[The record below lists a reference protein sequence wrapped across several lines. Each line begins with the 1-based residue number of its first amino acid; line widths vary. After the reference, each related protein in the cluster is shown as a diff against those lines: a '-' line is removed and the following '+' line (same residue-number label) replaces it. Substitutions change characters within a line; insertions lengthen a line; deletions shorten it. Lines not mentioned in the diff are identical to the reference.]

1 MKFQFETVSTRA
13 LTRWV
18 DGARTNSG
26 WVILLCAALTLGA
39 AIYAA
44 LFLGINS
51 DNVRLVSEDLPSRRN
66 HEAFAQIFPN
76 LDNALLVVIDGAT
89 PELARESAS
98 ALVARLLEDSKNIE
112 KAYLPGGGDF
122 FESRGLLYRSPD
134 DLDTFADQMARL
146 QPLLAAL
153 ESDPSVARLTSL
165 VEAGLEEARSTENAA
180 PIDPEEWAVILDSI
194 GEATVAVYT
203 EFPLALSWE
212 ELLLRGSAVDIS
224 RRQVIVVHPVLDFES
239 FLAGGLVLDQ
249 IRSHAVDLGL
259 SPDRG
264 VTVRITGNPALNYE
278 EMIGLA
284 WDLGGGGVICFFFVI
299 AILFRALRSFKLVIA
314 AVITLLTGLIWS
326 AAYAAAAVGHLTLV
340 SASFAI
346 LFIGLGVD
354 FAIHLGMAYA
364 DQLRSGKSHDEA
376 LRSSASQIGRSL
388 LICTFTTAIG
398 FFVFVPTD
406 YLGVAEL
413 GLIAGGGMFIIFFL
427 TLTLMPAL
435 LSRWLR
441 IDAETELAKELHF
454 RSTWW
459 RVFDTHPNAVIIL
472 ATLTLIFAITQIPSA
487 RFDVN
492 VVEMRD
498 PTTESVRTFND
509 LLAQS
514 GSLSPWFVNS
524 VSPDFEAADQLASRM
539 RELEAVSHTLTLSD
553 YIPDEQEEKI
563 SILADLGYLMDAP
576 PKSLETPVQID
587 LKRQIESLKQLRD
600 YLSQPW
606 LDQEG
611 SSLRKSV
618 RFLRDEINVFL
629 ARVEADPDPG
639 AALEKL
645 DELLLSGLP
654 DQMQRLRR
662 AIEAQAIT
670 LDDLPADL
678 IERMVSENGQVR
690 IQIFPAEN
698 LSNEASFIKFTD
710 QVQTLDPNAAG
721 VAMNLVGFGRAT
733 RSSFE
738 QALLSAVSII
748 ALILLALWRRIGPVL
763 LVMAPLLLSSITTV
777 AAMALLDIPFNFAN
791 VIVIPL
797 MLGIGVDSGIHL
809 VHRAESLKEEGGDL
823 MDSTTARAVFY
834 SALTTVISFG
844 TLALSSHQGVASLG
858 VVLSIGMVL
867 TVLSN
872 LIVLPALIHVQAQV
886 QRPRASSR

>member
-1 MKFQFETVSTRA
+1 MKQWFENRRSVA
-13 LTRWV
+13 LSRWV
-18 DGARTNSG
+18 DGARTHSG
-26 WVILLCAALTLGA
+26 WVILFCGILTVGA

-66 HEAFAQIFPN
+66 HEAFARIFPN
-76 LDNALLVVIDGAT
+76 LDNALMVVIDGKT
-89 PELARESAS
+89 PELAREGAG
-98 ALVARLLEDSKNIE
+98 ALLARLREDTENIE

-122 FESRGLLYRSPD
+122 FENHGLLYRSPE
-134 DLDTFADQMARL
+134 DLDAFADQMARL

-153 ESDPSVARLTSL
+153 ESDPSLDRLTSL
-165 VEAGLEEARSTENAA
+165 VEAGLDEARSDSQEALIA
-180 PIDPEEWAVILDSI
+180 PEEWAVILDSI

-212 ELLLRGSAVDIS
+212 ELLLRGSAVEVS
-224 RRQVIVVHPVLDFES
+224 HRQVIVVHPILDFQS
-239 FLAGGLVLDQ
+239 FLAGGRVLDR
-249 IRSHAVDLGL
+249 IRSQAEELDLNTE
-259 SPDRG
+259 RG
-264 VTVRITGNPALNYE
+264 ITVRITGNPALNYE

-284 WDLGGGGVICFFFVI
+284 WDLGLGGVICFFFVI
-299 AILFRALRSFKLVIA
+299 AILFRALRSFKLVMA
-314 AVITLLTGLIWS
+314 AVVTLLTGLIWS
-326 AAYAAAAVGHLTLV
+326 AAYAAATVGHLTLV

-354 FAIHLGMAYA
+354 FGIHLGMAYA
-364 DQLRSGKSHDEA
+364 DQLRSGKAHEEA
-376 LRSSASQIGRSL
+376 LRSAANQVGGSL

-441 IDAETELAKELHF
+441 VDPQAELSKELHF

-459 RVFDTHPNAVIIL
+459 RVFDSYPGAVIVV
-472 ATLTLIFAITQIPSA
+472 AAAAFIFSLTQIPSA

-498 PTTESVRTFND
+498 PTTESVQTFND
-509 LLAQS
+509 LLSES
-514 GSLSPWFVNS
+514 GALSPWFVNS
-524 VSPDFEAADQLASRM
+524 VAGDLESANRLADQM
-539 RELEAVSHTLTLSD
+539 RSLDTVSHTLTLSN
-553 YIPDEQEEKI
+553 YVPEEQEEKLE
-563 SILADLGYLMDAP
+563 ILSDLGYLMDAP
-576 PKSLETPVQID
+576 PLRSELAPEAD
-587 LKRQIESLKQLRD
+587 LKKQVAALKQLRD

-606 LDQEG
+606 LEEEG
-611 SSLRKSV
+611 SDLRQSV
-618 RFLRDEINVFL
+618 RLLRDEINVFL
-629 ARVEADPDPG
+629 DRLEVDPDPD

-645 DELLLSGLP
+645 DELLLSGLAG
-654 DQMQRLRR
+654 QIERLRT
-662 AIEAQAIT
+662 AVETSAVS
-670 LDDLPADL
+670 LDDLPQDL
-678 IERMVSENGQVR
+678 VDRMVSSDGQVR
-690 IQIFPAEN
+690 IQIFPAED
-698 LSNEASFIKFTD
+698 LSNETAFVRFTD
-710 QVQTLDPNAAG
+710 EVQNLDPNAAG

-738 QALLSAVSII
+738 QALLSAISII
-748 ALILLALWRRIGPVL
+748 SLILLALWRRIGPVL
-763 LVMAPLLLSSITTV
+763 LVMAPLLLSSVTTV

-809 VHRAESLKEEGGDL
+809 VHRAEALREEGGDL

-858 VVLSIGMVL
+858 MVLSIGMVL
-867 TVLSN
+867 TVFSN
-872 LIVLPALIHVQAQV
+872 LVFLPALLHIQM
-886 QRPRASSR
+886 RFRRS

>member
-1 MKFQFETVSTRA
+1 MKQWFANRRSVA
-13 LTRWV
+13 LSRWV
-18 DGARTNSG
+18 DGARTHSG
-26 WVILLCAALTLGA
+26 WVILFCGILTVGA

-66 HEAFAQIFPN
+66 HEAFARIFPN
-76 LDNALLVVIDGAT
+76 LDNALMVVIDGKT
-89 PELARESAS
+89 PELAREGAG
-98 ALVARLLEDSKNIE
+98 ALLARLREDTENIE

-122 FESRGLLYRSPD
+122 FENHGLLYRSPE
-134 DLDTFADQMARL
+134 DLDAFADQMARL

-153 ESDPSVARLTSL
+153 ESDPSLDRLTSL
-165 VEAGLEEARSTENAA
+165 VEAGLDEARSDSQEALIA
-180 PIDPEEWAVILDSI
+180 PEEWAVILDSI

-212 ELLLRGSAVDIS
+212 ELLLRGSAVEVS
-224 RRQVIVVHPVLDFES
+224 HRQVIVVHPILDFQS
-239 FLAGGLVLDQ
+239 FLAGGRVLDR
-249 IRSHAVDLGL
+249 IRSQAEELDLNTE
-259 SPDRG
+259 RG
-264 VTVRITGNPALNYE
+264 ITVRITGNPALNYE

-284 WDLGGGGVICFFFVI
+284 WDLGLGGVICFFFVI
-299 AILFRALRSFKLVIA
+299 AILFRALRSFKLVMA
-314 AVITLLTGLIWS
+314 AVVTLLTGLIWS
-326 AAYAAAAVGHLTLV
+326 AAYAAATVGHLTLV

-354 FAIHLGMAYA
+354 FGIHLGMAYA
-364 DQLRSGKSHDEA
+364 DQLRSGKAHEEA
-376 LRSSASQIGRSL
+376 LRSAANQVGGSL

-441 IDAETELAKELHF
+441 VDPQAELSKELHF

-459 RVFDTHPNAVIIL
+459 RVFDSYPGAVIVV
-472 ATLTLIFAITQIPSA
+472 AAAAFIFSLTQIPSA

-498 PTTESVRTFND
+498 PTTESVQTFND
-509 LLAQS
+509 LLSES
-514 GSLSPWFVNS
+514 GALSPWFVNS
-524 VSPDFEAADQLASRM
+524 VAGDLESANRLADQM
-539 RELEAVSHTLTLSD
+539 RSLDTVSHTLTLSN
-553 YIPDEQEEKI
+553 YVPEEQEEKLE
-563 SILADLGYLMDAP
+563 ILSDLGYLMDAP
-576 PKSLETPVQID
+576 PLRSELAPEAD
-587 LKRQIESLKQLRD
+587 LKKQVAALKQLHD

-606 LDQEG
+606 LEEEG
-611 SSLRKSV
+611 SDLRQSV
-618 RFLRDEINVFL
+618 RLLRDEINVFL
-629 ARVEADPDPG
+629 DRLEVDPDPD

-645 DELLLSGLP
+645 DELLLSGLAG
-654 DQMQRLRR
+654 QIERLRT
-662 AIEAQAIT
+662 AVETSAVS
-670 LDDLPADL
+670 LDDLPQDL
-678 IERMVSENGQVR
+678 VDRMVSSDGQVR
-690 IQIFPAEN
+690 IQIFPAED
-698 LSNEASFIKFTD
+698 LSNETAFVRFTD
-710 QVQTLDPNAAG
+710 EVQNLDPNAAG

-738 QALLSAVSII
+738 QALLSAISII
-748 ALILLALWRRIGPVL
+748 SLILLALWRRIGPVL
-763 LVMAPLLLSSITTV
+763 LVMAPLLLSSVTTV

-809 VHRAESLKEEGGDL
+809 VHRAEALREEGGDL

-858 VVLSIGMVL
+858 MVLSIGMVL
-867 TVLSN
+867 TVFSN
-872 LIVLPALIHVQAQV
+872 LVFLPALLHIQM
-886 QRPRASSR
+886 RFRRS

>member
-1 MKFQFETVSTRA
+1 M
-13 LTRWV
+13 
-18 DGARTNSG
+18 DGARTHSG
-26 WVILLCAALTLGA
+26 WVILFCGILTVGA

-66 HEAFAQIFPN
+66 HEAFARIFPN
-76 LDNALLVVIDGAT
+76 LDNALMVVIDGKT
-89 PELARESAS
+89 PELAREGAG
-98 ALVARLLEDSKNIE
+98 ALLARLREDTENIE

-122 FESRGLLYRSPD
+122 FENHGLLYRSPE
-134 DLDTFADQMARL
+134 DLDAFADQMARL

-153 ESDPSVARLTSL
+153 ESDPSLDRLTSL
-165 VEAGLEEARSTENAA
+165 VEAGLDEARSDTQEALIA
-180 PIDPEEWAVILDSI
+180 PEEWAVILDSI

-212 ELLLRGSAVDIS
+212 ELLLRGSAVEVS
-224 RRQVIVVHPVLDFES
+224 HRQVIVVHPILDFQS
-239 FLAGGLVLDQ
+239 FLAGGRVLDR
-249 IRSHAVDLGL
+249 IRSQAEELDLNTE
-259 SPDRG
+259 RG
-264 VTVRITGNPALNYE
+264 ITVRITGNPALNYE

-284 WDLGGGGVICFFFVI
+284 WDLGLGGVICFFFVI
-299 AILFRALRSFKLVIA
+299 AILFRALRSFKLVMA
-314 AVITLLTGLIWS
+314 AVVTLLTGLIWS
-326 AAYAAAAVGHLTLV
+326 AAYAAATVGHLTLV

-354 FAIHLGMAYA
+354 FGIHLGMAYA
-364 DQLRSGKSHDEA
+364 DQLRSGKAHEEA
-376 LRSSASQIGRSL
+376 LRSAANQVGGSL

-441 IDAETELAKELHF
+441 VDPQAELSKELHF

-459 RVFDTHPNAVIIL
+459 RVFDSYPGAVIVV
-472 ATLTLIFAITQIPSA
+472 AAAAFIFSLTQIPSA

-498 PTTESVRTFND
+498 PTTESVQTFND
-509 LLAQS
+509 LLSES
-514 GSLSPWFVNS
+514 GALSPWFVNS
-524 VSPDFEAADQLASRM
+524 VAGDLESANRLADQM
-539 RELEAVSHTLTLSD
+539 RSLDTVSHTLTLSN
-553 YIPDEQEEKI
+553 YVPEEQEEKLE
-563 SILADLGYLMDAP
+563 ILSDLGYLMDAP
-576 PKSLETPVQID
+576 PLRSELAPEAD
-587 LKRQIESLKQLRD
+587 LKKQVAALKQLRD

-606 LDQEG
+606 LEEEG
-611 SSLRKSV
+611 SDLRQSV
-618 RFLRDEINVFL
+618 RLLRDEINVFL
-629 ARVEADPDPG
+629 DRLEVDPDPD

-645 DELLLSGLP
+645 DELLLSGLAG
-654 DQMQRLRR
+654 QIERLRT
-662 AIEAQAIT
+662 AVETSAVS
-670 LDDLPADL
+670 LEDLPQDL
-678 IERMVSENGQVR
+678 VDRMVSSDGQVR
-690 IQIFPAEN
+690 IQIFPAED
-698 LSNEASFIKFTD
+698 LSNETAFVRFTD
-710 QVQTLDPNAAG
+710 EVQNLDPNAAG

-738 QALLSAVSII
+738 QALLSAISII
-748 ALILLALWRRIGPVL
+748 SLILLALWRRIGPVL
-763 LVMAPLLLSSITTV
+763 LVMAPLLLSSVTTV

-809 VHRAESLKEEGGDL
+809 VHRAEALREEGGDL

-858 VVLSIGMVL
+858 MVLSIGMVL
-867 TVLSN
+867 TVFSN
-872 LIVLPALIHVQAQV
+872 LVFLPALLHIQM
-886 QRPRASSR
+886 RFRRS

>member
-1 MKFQFETVSTRA
+1 M
-13 LTRWV
+13 
-18 DGARTNSG
+18 DGARTHSG
-26 WVILLCAALTLGA
+26 WVILFCGILTVGA

-66 HEAFAQIFPN
+66 HEAFARIFPN
-76 LDNALLVVIDGAT
+76 LDNALMVVIDGKT
-89 PELARESAS
+89 PELAREGAG
-98 ALVARLLEDSKNIE
+98 ALLARLREDTENIE

-122 FESRGLLYRSPD
+122 FENHGLLYRSPE
-134 DLDTFADQMARL
+134 DLDAFADQMARL

-153 ESDPSVARLTSL
+153 ESDPSLDRLTSL
-165 VEAGLEEARSTENAA
+165 VEAGLDEARSDSQEALIA
-180 PIDPEEWAVILDSI
+180 PEEWAVILDSI

-212 ELLLRGSAVDIS
+212 ELLLRGSAVEVS
-224 RRQVIVVHPVLDFES
+224 HRQVIVVHPILDFQS
-239 FLAGGLVLDQ
+239 FLAGGRVLDR
-249 IRSHAVDLGL
+249 IRSQAEELDLNTE
-259 SPDRG
+259 RG
-264 VTVRITGNPALNYE
+264 ITVRITGNPALNYE

-284 WDLGGGGVICFFFVI
+284 WDLGLGGVICFFFVI
-299 AILFRALRSFKLVIA
+299 AILFRALRSFKLVMA
-314 AVITLLTGLIWS
+314 AVVTLLTGLIWS
-326 AAYAAAAVGHLTLV
+326 AAYAAATVGHLTLV

-354 FAIHLGMAYA
+354 FGIHLGMAYA
-364 DQLRSGKSHDEA
+364 DQLRSGKAHEEA
-376 LRSSASQIGRSL
+376 LRSAANQVGGSL

-441 IDAETELAKELHF
+441 VDPQAELSKELHF

-459 RVFDTHPNAVIIL
+459 RVFDSYPGAVIVV
-472 ATLTLIFAITQIPSA
+472 AAAAFIFSLTQIPSA

-498 PTTESVRTFND
+498 PTTESVQTFND
-509 LLAQS
+509 LLSES
-514 GSLSPWFVNS
+514 GALSPWFVNS
-524 VSPDFEAADQLASRM
+524 VAGDLESANRLADQM
-539 RELEAVSHTLTLSD
+539 RSLDTVSHTLTLSN
-553 YIPDEQEEKI
+553 YVPEEQEEKLE
-563 SILADLGYLMDAP
+563 ILSDLGYLMDAP
-576 PKSLETPVQID
+576 PLRSELAPEAD
-587 LKRQIESLKQLRD
+587 LKKQVAALKQLRD

-606 LDQEG
+606 LEEEG
-611 SSLRKSV
+611 SDLRQSV
-618 RFLRDEINVFL
+618 RLLRDEINVFL
-629 ARVEADPDPG
+629 DRLEVDPDPD

-645 DELLLSGLP
+645 DELLLSGLAG
-654 DQMQRLRR
+654 QIERLRT
-662 AIEAQAIT
+662 AVETSAVS
-670 LDDLPADL
+670 LDDLPQDL
-678 IERMVSENGQVR
+678 VDRMVSSDGQVR
-690 IQIFPAEN
+690 IQIFPAED
-698 LSNEASFIKFTD
+698 LSNETAFVRFTD
-710 QVQTLDPNAAG
+710 EVQNLDPNAAG

-738 QALLSAVSII
+738 QALLSAISII
-748 ALILLALWRRIGPVL
+748 SLILLALWRRIGPVL
-763 LVMAPLLLSSITTV
+763 LVMAPLLLSSVTTV

-809 VHRAESLKEEGGDL
+809 VHRAEALREEGGDL

-858 VVLSIGMVL
+858 MVLSIGMVL
-867 TVLSN
+867 TVFSN
-872 LIVLPALIHVQAQV
+872 LVFLPALLHIQM
-886 QRPRASSR
+886 RFRRS

>member
-1 MKFQFETVSTRA
+1 M
-13 LTRWV
+13 
-18 DGARTNSG
+18 DGARTHSG
-26 WVILLCAALTLGA
+26 WVILFCGILTVGA

-66 HEAFAQIFPN
+66 HEAFARIFPN
-76 LDNALLVVIDGAT
+76 LDNALMVVIDGKT
-89 PELARESAS
+89 PELAREGAG
-98 ALVARLLEDSKNIE
+98 ALLARLREDTENIE

-122 FESRGLLYRSPD
+122 FENHGLLYRSPE
-134 DLDTFADQMARL
+134 DLDAFADQMARL

-153 ESDPSVARLTSL
+153 ESDPSLDRLTSL
-165 VEAGLEEARSTENAA
+165 VEAGLDEARSDSQEALIA
-180 PIDPEEWAVILDSI
+180 PEEWAVILDSI

-212 ELLLRGSAVDIS
+212 ELLLRGSAVEVS
-224 RRQVIVVHPVLDFES
+224 HRQVIVVHPILDFQS
-239 FLAGGLVLDQ
+239 FLAGGRVLDR
-249 IRSHAVDLGL
+249 IRSQAEELDLNTE
-259 SPDRG
+259 RG
-264 VTVRITGNPALNYE
+264 ITVRITGNPALNYE

-284 WDLGGGGVICFFFVI
+284 WDLGLGGVICFFFVI
-299 AILFRALRSFKLVIA
+299 AILFRALRSFKLVMA
-314 AVITLLTGLIWS
+314 AVVTLLTGLIWS
-326 AAYAAAAVGHLTLV
+326 AAYAAATVGHLTLV

-354 FAIHLGMAYA
+354 FGIHLGMAYA
-364 DQLRSGKSHDEA
+364 DQLRSGKAHEEA
-376 LRSSASQIGRSL
+376 LRSAANQVGGSL

-441 IDAETELAKELHF
+441 VDPQAELSKELHF

-459 RVFDTHPNAVIIL
+459 RVFDSYPGAVIVV
-472 ATLTLIFAITQIPSA
+472 AAAAFIFSLTQIPSA

-498 PTTESVRTFND
+498 PTTESVQTFND
-509 LLAQS
+509 LLSES
-514 GSLSPWFVNS
+514 GALSPWFVNS
-524 VSPDFEAADQLASRM
+524 VAGDLESANRLADQM
-539 RELEAVSHTLTLSD
+539 RSLDTVSHTLTLSN
-553 YIPDEQEEKI
+553 YVPEEQEEKLE
-563 SILADLGYLMDAP
+563 ILSDLGYLMDAP
-576 PKSLETPVQID
+576 PLRSELAPEAD
-587 LKRQIESLKQLRD
+587 LKKQVAALKQLRD

-606 LDQEG
+606 LEEEG
-611 SSLRKSV
+611 SDLRQSV
-618 RFLRDEINVFL
+618 RLLRDEINVFL
-629 ARVEADPDPG
+629 DRLEVDPDSD

-645 DELLLSGLP
+645 DELLLSGLAG
-654 DQMQRLRR
+654 QIERLRT
-662 AIEAQAIT
+662 AVETSAVS
-670 LDDLPADL
+670 LDDLPQDL
-678 IERMVSENGQVR
+678 VDRMVSSDGQVR
-690 IQIFPAEN
+690 IQIFPAED
-698 LSNEASFIKFTD
+698 LSNETAFVRFTD
-710 QVQTLDPNAAG
+710 EVQNLDPNAAG

-738 QALLSAVSII
+738 QALLSAISII
-748 ALILLALWRRIGPVL
+748 SLILLALWRRIGPVL
-763 LVMAPLLLSSITTV
+763 LVMAPLLLSSVTTV

-809 VHRAESLKEEGGDL
+809 VHRAEALREEGGDL

-858 VVLSIGMVL
+858 MVLSIGMVL
-867 TVLSN
+867 TVFSN
-872 LIVLPALIHVQAQV
+872 LVFLPALLHIQM
-886 QRPRASSR
+886 RFRRS

>member
-1 MKFQFETVSTRA
+1 MKQWFANRRSVA
-13 LTRWV
+13 LSRWV
-18 DGARTNSG
+18 DGARTHSG
-26 WVILLCAALTLGA
+26 WVILFCGILTVGA

-66 HEAFAQIFPN
+66 HEAFARIFPN
-76 LDNALLVVIDGAT
+76 LDNALMVVIDGKT
-89 PELARESAS
+89 PELAREGAG
-98 ALVARLLEDSKNIE
+98 ALLARLREDTENIE

-122 FESRGLLYRSPD
+122 FENHGLLYRSPE
-134 DLDTFADQMARL
+134 DLDAFADQMARL

-153 ESDPSVARLTSL
+153 ESDPSLDRLTSL
-165 VEAGLEEARSTENAA
+165 VEAGLDEARSDSQEALIA
-180 PIDPEEWAVILDSI
+180 PEEWAVILDSI

-212 ELLLRGSAVDIS
+212 ELLLRGSAVEVS
-224 RRQVIVVHPVLDFES
+224 HRQVIVVHPILDFQS
-239 FLAGGLVLDQ
+239 FLAGGRVLDR
-249 IRSHAVDLGL
+249 IRSQAEELDLNTE
-259 SPDRG
+259 RG
-264 VTVRITGNPALNYE
+264 ITVRITGNPALNYE

-284 WDLGGGGVICFFFVI
+284 WDLGLGGVICFFFVI
-299 AILFRALRSFKLVIA
+299 AILFRALRSFKLVMA
-314 AVITLLTGLIWS
+314 AVVTLLTGLIWS
-326 AAYAAAAVGHLTLV
+326 AAYAAATVGHLTLV

-354 FAIHLGMAYA
+354 FGIHLGMAYA
-364 DQLRSGKSHDEA
+364 DQLRSGKAHEEA
-376 LRSSASQIGRSL
+376 LRSAANQVGGSL

-441 IDAETELAKELHF
+441 VDPQAELSKELHF

-459 RVFDTHPNAVIIL
+459 RVFDSYPGAVIVV
-472 ATLTLIFAITQIPSA
+472 AAAAFIFSLTQIPSA

-498 PTTESVRTFND
+498 PTTESVQTFND
-509 LLAQS
+509 LLSES
-514 GSLSPWFVNS
+514 GALSPWFVNS
-524 VSPDFEAADQLASRM
+524 VAGDLESANRLADQM
-539 RELEAVSHTLTLSD
+539 RSLDTVSHTLTLSN
-553 YIPDEQEEKI
+553 YVPEEQEEKLE
-563 SILADLGYLMDAP
+563 ILSDLGYLMDAP
-576 PKSLETPVQID
+576 PLRSELAPEAD
-587 LKRQIESLKQLRD
+587 LKKQVAALKQLRD

-606 LDQEG
+606 LEEEG
-611 SSLRKSV
+611 SDLRQSV
-618 RFLRDEINVFL
+618 RLLRDEINVFL
-629 ARVEADPDPG
+629 DRLEVDPDPD

-645 DELLLSGLP
+645 DELLLSGLAG
-654 DQMQRLRR
+654 QIERLRT
-662 AIEAQAIT
+662 AVETSAVS
-670 LDDLPADL
+670 LEDLPQDL
-678 IERMVSENGQVR
+678 VDRMVSSDGQVR
-690 IQIFPAEN
+690 IQIFPAED
-698 LSNEASFIKFTD
+698 LSNETAFVRFTD
-710 QVQTLDPNAAG
+710 EVQNLDPNAAG

-738 QALLSAVSII
+738 QALLSAISII
-748 ALILLALWRRIGPVL
+748 SLILLALWRRIGPVL
-763 LVMAPLLLSSITTV
+763 LVMAPLLLSSVTTV

-809 VHRAESLKEEGGDL
+809 VHRAEALREEGGDL

-858 VVLSIGMVL
+858 MVLSIGMVL
-867 TVLSN
+867 TVFSN
-872 LIVLPALIHVQAQV
+872 LVFLPALLHIQM
-886 QRPRASSR
+886 RFRRS

>member
-1 MKFQFETVSTRA
+1 MKQWFANRRSVA
-13 LTRWV
+13 LSRWV
-18 DGARTNSG
+18 DGARTHSG
-26 WVILLCAALTLGA
+26 WVILFCGILTVGA

-66 HEAFAQIFPN
+66 HEAFARIFPN
-76 LDNALLVVIDGAT
+76 LDNALMVVIDGKT
-89 PELARESAS
+89 PELAREGAG
-98 ALVARLLEDSKNIE
+98 ALLARLREDTENIE

-122 FESRGLLYRSPD
+122 FENHGLLYRSPE
-134 DLDTFADQMARL
+134 DLDAFADQMARL

-153 ESDPSVARLTSL
+153 ESDPSLDRLTSL
-165 VEAGLEEARSTENAA
+165 VEAGLDEARSDSQEALIA
-180 PIDPEEWAVILDSI
+180 PEEWAVILDSI

-212 ELLLRGSAVDIS
+212 ELLLRGSAVEVS
-224 RRQVIVVHPVLDFES
+224 HRQVIVVHPILDFQS
-239 FLAGGLVLDQ
+239 FLAGGRVLDR
-249 IRSHAVDLGL
+249 IRSQAEELDLNTE
-259 SPDRG
+259 RG
-264 VTVRITGNPALNYE
+264 ITVRITGNPALNYE

-284 WDLGGGGVICFFFVI
+284 WDLGLGGVICFFFVI
-299 AILFRALRSFKLVIA
+299 AILFRALRSFKLVMA
-314 AVITLLTGLIWS
+314 AVVTLLTGLIWS
-326 AAYAAAAVGHLTLV
+326 AAYAAATVGHLTLV

-354 FAIHLGMAYA
+354 FGIHLGMAYA
-364 DQLRSGKSHDEA
+364 DQLRSGKAHEEA
-376 LRSSASQIGRSL
+376 LRSAANQVGGSL

-441 IDAETELAKELHF
+441 VDPQAELSKELHF

-459 RVFDTHPNAVIIL
+459 RVFDSYPGAVIVV
-472 ATLTLIFAITQIPSA
+472 AAAAFIFSLTQIPSA

-498 PTTESVRTFND
+498 PTTESVQTFND
-509 LLAQS
+509 LLSES
-514 GSLSPWFVNS
+514 GALSPWFVNS
-524 VSPDFEAADQLASRM
+524 VAGDLESANRLADQM
-539 RELEAVSHTLTLSD
+539 RSLDTVSHTLTLSN
-553 YIPDEQEEKI
+553 YVPEEQEEKLE
-563 SILADLGYLMDAP
+563 ILSDLGYLMDAP
-576 PKSLETPVQID
+576 PLRSELAPEAD
-587 LKRQIESLKQLRD
+587 LKKQVAALKQLRD

-606 LDQEG
+606 LEEEG
-611 SSLRKSV
+611 SDLRQSV
-618 RFLRDEINVFL
+618 RLLRDEINVFL
-629 ARVEADPDPG
+629 DRLEVDPDSD

-645 DELLLSGLP
+645 DELLLSGLAG
-654 DQMQRLRR
+654 QIERLRT
-662 AIEAQAIT
+662 AVETSAVS
-670 LDDLPADL
+670 LDDLPQDL
-678 IERMVSENGQVR
+678 VDRMVSSDGQVR
-690 IQIFPAEN
+690 IQIFPAED
-698 LSNEASFIKFTD
+698 LSNETAFVRFTD
-710 QVQTLDPNAAG
+710 EVQNLDPNAAG

-738 QALLSAVSII
+738 QALLSAISII
-748 ALILLALWRRIGPVL
+748 SLILLALWRRIGPVL
-763 LVMAPLLLSSITTV
+763 LVMAPLLLSSVTTV

-809 VHRAESLKEEGGDL
+809 VHRAEALREEGGDL

-858 VVLSIGMVL
+858 MVLSIGMVL
-867 TVLSN
+867 TVFSN
-872 LIVLPALIHVQAQV
+872 LVFLPALLHIQM
-886 QRPRASSR
+886 RFRRS

>member
-1 MKFQFETVSTRA
+1 MKQWFANRRSVA
-13 LTRWV
+13 LSRWV
-18 DGARTNSG
+18 DGARTHSG
-26 WVILLCAALTLGA
+26 WVILFCGILTVGA

-66 HEAFAQIFPN
+66 HEAFARIFPN
-76 LDNALLVVIDGAT
+76 LDNALMVVIDGKT
-89 PELARESAS
+89 PELAREGAG
-98 ALVARLLEDSKNIE
+98 ALLARLREDTENIE

-122 FESRGLLYRSPD
+122 FENHGLLYRSPE
-134 DLDTFADQMARL
+134 DLDAFADQMARL

-153 ESDPSVARLTSL
+153 ESDPSLDRLTSL
-165 VEAGLEEARSTENAA
+165 VEAGLDEARSDSQEALIA
-180 PIDPEEWAVILDSI
+180 PEEWAVILDSI

-212 ELLLRGSAVDIS
+212 ELLLRGSAVEVS
-224 RRQVIVVHPVLDFES
+224 HRQVIVVHPILDFQS
-239 FLAGGLVLDQ
+239 FLAGGRVLDR
-249 IRSHAVDLGL
+249 IRSQAEELDLNTE
-259 SPDRG
+259 RG
-264 VTVRITGNPALNYE
+264 ITVRITGNPALNYE

-284 WDLGGGGVICFFFVI
+284 WDLGLGGVICFFFVI
-299 AILFRALRSFKLVIA
+299 AILFRALRSFKLVMA
-314 AVITLLTGLIWS
+314 AVVTLLTGLIWS
-326 AAYAAAAVGHLTLV
+326 AAYAAATVGHLTLV

-354 FAIHLGMAYA
+354 FGIHLGMAYA
-364 DQLRSGKSHDEA
+364 DQLRSGKAHEEA
-376 LRSSASQIGRSL
+376 LRSAANQVGGSL

-441 IDAETELAKELHF
+441 VDPQAELSKELHF

-459 RVFDTHPNAVIIL
+459 RVFDSYPGAVIVV
-472 ATLTLIFAITQIPSA
+472 AAAAFIFSLTQIPSA

-498 PTTESVRTFND
+498 PTTESVQTFND
-509 LLAQS
+509 LLSES
-514 GSLSPWFVNS
+514 GALSPWFVNS
-524 VSPDFEAADQLASRM
+524 VAGDLESANRLADQM
-539 RELEAVSHTLTLSD
+539 RSLDTVSHTLTLSN
-553 YIPDEQEEKI
+553 YVPEEQEEKLE
-563 SILADLGYLMDAP
+563 ILSDLGYLMDAP
-576 PKSLETPVQID
+576 PLRSELAPEAD
-587 LKRQIESLKQLRD
+587 LKKQVAALKQLRD

-606 LDQEG
+606 LEEEG
-611 SSLRKSV
+611 SDLRQSV
-618 RFLRDEINVFL
+618 RLLRDEINVFL
-629 ARVEADPDPG
+629 DRLEVDPDPD

-645 DELLLSGLP
+645 DELLLSGLAG
-654 DQMQRLRR
+654 QIERLRT
-662 AIEAQAIT
+662 AVETSAVS
-670 LDDLPADL
+670 LDDLPQDL
-678 IERMVSENGQVR
+678 VDRMVSSDGQVR
-690 IQIFPAEN
+690 IQIFPAED
-698 LSNEASFIKFTD
+698 LSNETAFVRFTD
-710 QVQTLDPNAAG
+710 EVQNLDPNAAG

-738 QALLSAVSII
+738 QALLSAISII
-748 ALILLALWRRIGPVL
+748 SLILLALWRRIGPVL
-763 LVMAPLLLSSITTV
+763 LVMAPLLLSSVTTV

-809 VHRAESLKEEGGDL
+809 VHRAEALREEGGDL

-858 VVLSIGMVL
+858 MVLSIGMVL
-867 TVLSN
+867 TVFSN
-872 LIVLPALIHVQAQV
+872 LVFLPALLHIQM
-886 QRPRASSR
+886 RFRRS

>member
-1 MKFQFETVSTRA
+1 M
-13 LTRWV
+13 
-18 DGARTNSG
+18 DGARTHSG
-26 WVILLCAALTLGA
+26 WVILFCGILTVGA

-66 HEAFAQIFPN
+66 HEAFARIFPN
-76 LDNALLVVIDGAT
+76 LDNALMVVIDGKT
-89 PELARESAS
+89 PELAREGAG
-98 ALVARLLEDSKNIE
+98 ALLARLREDTENIE

-122 FESRGLLYRSPD
+122 FENHGLLYRSPE
-134 DLDTFADQMARL
+134 DLDAFADQMARL

-153 ESDPSVARLTSL
+153 ESDPSLDRLTSL
-165 VEAGLEEARSTENAA
+165 VEAGLDEARSDSQEALIA
-180 PIDPEEWAVILDSI
+180 PEEWAVILDSI

-212 ELLLRGSAVDIS
+212 ELLLRGSAVEVS
-224 RRQVIVVHPVLDFES
+224 HRQVIVVHPILDFQS
-239 FLAGGLVLDQ
+239 FLAGGRVLDR
-249 IRSHAVDLGL
+249 IRSQAEELDLNTE
-259 SPDRG
+259 RG
-264 VTVRITGNPALNYE
+264 ITVRITGNPALNYE

-284 WDLGGGGVICFFFVI
+284 WDLGLGGVICFFFVI
-299 AILFRALRSFKLVIA
+299 AILFRALRSFKLVMA
-314 AVITLLTGLIWS
+314 AVVTLLTGLIWS
-326 AAYAAAAVGHLTLV
+326 AAYAAATVGHLTLV

-354 FAIHLGMAYA
+354 FGIHLGMAYA
-364 DQLRSGKSHDEA
+364 DQLRSGKAHEEA
-376 LRSSASQIGRSL
+376 LRSAANQVGGSL

-441 IDAETELAKELHF
+441 VDPQAELSKELHF

-459 RVFDTHPNAVIIL
+459 RVFDSYPGAVIVV
-472 ATLTLIFAITQIPSA
+472 AAAAFIFSLTQIPSA

-498 PTTESVRTFND
+498 PTTESVQTFND
-509 LLAQS
+509 LLSES
-514 GSLSPWFVNS
+514 GALSPWFVNS
-524 VSPDFEAADQLASRM
+524 VAGDLESANRLADQM
-539 RELEAVSHTLTLSD
+539 RSLDTVSHTLTLSN
-553 YIPDEQEEKI
+553 YVPEEQEEKLE
-563 SILADLGYLMDAP
+563 ILSDLGYLMDAP
-576 PKSLETPVQID
+576 PLRSELAPEAD
-587 LKRQIESLKQLRD
+587 LKKQVAALKQLHD

-606 LDQEG
+606 LEEEG
-611 SSLRKSV
+611 SDLRQSV
-618 RFLRDEINVFL
+618 RLLRDEINVFL
-629 ARVEADPDPG
+629 DRLEVDPDPD

-645 DELLLSGLP
+645 DELLLSGLAG
-654 DQMQRLRR
+654 QIERLRT
-662 AIEAQAIT
+662 AVETSAVS
-670 LDDLPADL
+670 LDDLPQDL
-678 IERMVSENGQVR
+678 VDRMVSSDGQVR
-690 IQIFPAEN
+690 IQIFPAED
-698 LSNEASFIKFTD
+698 LSNETAFVRFTD
-710 QVQTLDPNAAG
+710 EVQNLDPNAAG

-738 QALLSAVSII
+738 QALLSAISII
-748 ALILLALWRRIGPVL
+748 SLILLALWRRIGPVL
-763 LVMAPLLLSSITTV
+763 LVMAPLLLSSVTTV

-809 VHRAESLKEEGGDL
+809 VHRAEALREEGGDL

-858 VVLSIGMVL
+858 MVLSIGMVL
-867 TVLSN
+867 TVFSN
-872 LIVLPALIHVQAQV
+872 LVFLPALLHIQM
-886 QRPRASSR
+886 RFRRS

>member
-1 MKFQFETVSTRA
+1 M
-13 LTRWV
+13 
-18 DGARTNSG
+18 NSG
-26 WVILLCAALTLGA
+26 WVILFCAGLTLVA
-39 AIYAA
+39 AIYAT

-66 HEAFAQIFPN
+66 HEAFARIFPN
-76 LDNALLVVIDGAT
+76 LDNALLVVVDGAT
-89 PELARESAS
+89 PELARDSAS
-98 ALVARLLEDSKNIE
+98 ALIARLIEDSEIIE
-112 KAYLPGGGDF
+112 KAYLPGGGNF

-134 DLDTFADQMARL
+134 DLDVFASQMARL

-153 ESDPSVARLTSL
+153 ESDPSVGRLTSL
-165 VEAGLEEARSTENAA
+165 VEAGLEEARSSENTAS
-180 PIDPEEWAVILDSI
+180 IDPEEWAVILDSI

-224 RRQVIVVHPVLDFES
+224 RRQVIVVHPVLDFGS
-239 FLAGGLVLDQ
+239 FLAGGRVLDQ
-249 IRSHAVDLGL
+249 IRSHALDLSL
-259 SPDRG
+259 SPDQG

-284 WDLGGGGVICFFFVI
+284 WDLGVGGVICFFFVI

-354 FAIHLGMAYA
+354 FGIHLGMAYA
-364 DQLRSGKSHDEA
+364 DQLRSGKTHDEA
-376 LRSSASQIGRSL
+376 LRSAAIQIGGSL

-441 IDAETELAKELHF
+441 VDAKTELSKELHF

-459 RVFDTHPNAVIIL
+459 RVFDTHPRSVVIL
-472 ATLTLIFAITQIPSA
+472 AALTLVFAITQIPHA

-498 PTTESVRTFND
+498 PTTESVQTFND

-524 VSPDFEAADQLASRM
+524 VSADLETADQLASRM

-563 SILADLGYLMDAP
+563 SILTDLGYMMDAP
-576 PKSLETPVQID
+576 PGSTEPPDQID
-587 LKRQIESLKQLRD
+587 IKRQIKSLKQLRD

-618 RFLRDEINVFL
+618 RFLRDEIDVFL
-629 ARVEADPDPG
+629 ARLKADPDPG
-639 AALEKL
+639 AALAKL

-654 DQMQRLRR
+654 IRCSASGVPSRLKPSR
-662 AIEAQAIT
+662 
-670 LDDLPADL
+670 
-678 IERMVSENGQVR
+678 SK
-690 IQIFPAEN
+690 IFP
-698 LSNEASFIKFTD
+698 
-710 QVQTLDPNAAG
+710 
-721 VAMNLVGFGRAT
+721 
-733 RSSFE
+733 
-738 QALLSAVSII
+738 
-748 ALILLALWRRIGPVL
+748 RI
-763 LVMAPLLLSSITTV
+763 
-777 AAMALLDIPFNFAN
+777 
-791 VIVIPL
+791 
-797 MLGIGVDSGIHL
+797 
-809 VHRAESLKEEGGDL
+809 
-823 MDSTTARAVFY
+823 
-834 SALTTVISFG
+834 
-844 TLALSSHQGVASLG
+844 
-858 VVLSIGMVL
+858 
-867 TVLSN
+867 
-872 LIVLPALIHVQAQV
+872 
-886 QRPRASSR
+886 